1 MKRSLQIIAL
11 ALALAL
17 LAAGCAAKGQDS
29 GDSGYGVSY
38 SNGTNRDQSSAAD
51 GILDYVTTPEE
62 APAAP
67 APDADKAETAEGDV
81 LASRKIIRDASL
93 DIQTLAFD
101 DFLTALE
108 AAIAQVGGYVSSSYT
123 SGNGYY
129 GSSLRWAEVEAR
141 VPAERLDDFLASVGD
156 LGNVVDRRISL
167 RDVTAPYADTEAHL
181 TALRTER
188 DALLEILAAAET
200 VEDLISVQS
209 RLSDVQYEIESYEAT
224 LRTYD
229 DQIALSTVTMN
240 IREVER
246 ETPVAEET
254 FWQEVGR
261 RFSESLADVGDGFR
275 SFGAWFLGNLPA
287 IVVWAVILGG
297 ATVVIVL
304 LVRRGGKRNGTRAVC
319 RAQRRA
325 ARQAPAVPAATEA
338 ESGKEDESPKA

>member
-1 MKRSLQIIAL
+1 M
-11 ALALAL
+11 
-17 LAAGCAAKGQDS
+17 
-29 GDSGYGVSY
+29 
-38 SNGTNRDQSSAAD
+38 
-51 GILDYVTTPEE
+51 
-62 APAAP
+62 
-67 APDADKAETAEGDV
+67 
-81 LASRKIIRDASL
+81 
-93 DIQTLAFD
+93 
-101 DFLTALE
+101 
-108 AAIAQVGGYVSSSYT
+108 
-123 SGNGYY
+123 
-129 GSSLRWAEVEAR
+129 
-141 VPAERLDDFLASVGD
+141 GD

-167 RDVTAPYADTEAHL
+167 RDVTTPYADTEAHL

-246 ETPVAEET
+246 ATPVAEET

>member
-38 SNGTNRDQSSAAD
+38 NGTNRDQSSAAD

-67 APDADKAETAEGDV
+67 APDEDKAETAEGDV

-129 GSSLRWAEVEAR
+129 GSSLRWQ
-141 VPAERLDDFLASVGD
+141 RL
-156 LGNVVDRRISL
+156 
-167 RDVTAPYADTEAHL
+167 
-181 TALRTER
+181 
-188 DALLEILAAAET
+188 
-200 VEDLISVQS
+200 
-209 RLSDVQYEIESYEAT
+209 
-224 LRTYD
+224 
-229 DQIALSTVTMN
+229 
-240 IREVER
+240 
-246 ETPVAEET
+246 
-254 FWQEVGR
+254 
-261 RFSESLADVGDGFR
+261 
-275 SFGAWFLGNLPA
+275 
-287 IVVWAVILGG
+287 
-297 ATVVIVL
+297 
-304 LVRRGGKRNGTRAVC
+304 
-319 RAQRRA
+319 RRA
-325 ARQAPAVPAATEA
+325 FRPSGSMIFSPAWAT
-338 ESGKEDESPKA
+338 SGTWSTGGSPCAT